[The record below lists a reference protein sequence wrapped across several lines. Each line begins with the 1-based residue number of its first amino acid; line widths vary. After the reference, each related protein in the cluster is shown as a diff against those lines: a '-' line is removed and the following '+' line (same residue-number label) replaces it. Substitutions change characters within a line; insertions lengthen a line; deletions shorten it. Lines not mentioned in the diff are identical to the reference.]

1 MIKLKL
7 LHKSK
12 QRSRVYFDPAKKL
25 LCHGPL
31 LVYGRFLMVVN
42 ATADGVLRLSYKSRA
57 VRKISDG
64 LGGS

>member
-1 MIKLKL
+1 
-7 LHKSK
+7 
-12 QRSRVYFDPAKKL
+12 
-25 LCHGPL
+25 
-31 LVYGRFLMVVN
+31 MVVN